1 MPAVALKVAVVD
13 PAETTTDEATTTE
26 ELLLL
31 RPTVVPPVGAAAVR
45 DTVQELAAPEGIVPG
60 VQVRPARLG
69 GAAWMVS
76 VADRVAPVDAAEM
89 IAVCVVVT
97 EVVVTMNAL
106 LVRPAETVISA
117 GAGAAELLLDIVTTV
132 PPAGAAETRFTV
144 QDVFAPPIRVLGVQ
158 TIEETAGSTIVV
170 RVSEKVFE
178 TLASVAVM
186 VTVVLLDTDEVVT
199 VKLAVEE
206 PELTVTEE
214 GTEATELEL
223 LASDTLV
230 LLEALPLNVTVHVE
244 VAGGVTLAGL
254 HERFDSVG
262 AAGVRVSEKVFET
275 LASVAVMVTVV
286 LLDTDEVVTVKL
298 AVEEPELTVTEE
310 GTEATEL
317 ALLASDT
324 LVLLEALPLNVTV
337 QVEVAGG
344 VTLAGLHKRFDSVGA
359 GGWLIVTVAPLAV
372 IASALPL
379 PSTAEGLVIPTGE
392 EVAVV
397 PEAICK
403 VTVASTPLPIAV
415 VLIPATMHRMSP
427 ADTRLHVADLPAAL
441 AAAPVA

>member
-230 LLEALPLNVTVHVE
+230 LLEALPLNVTV
-244 VAGGVTLAGL
+244 
-254 HERFDSVG
+254 
-262 AAGVRVSEKVFET
+262 
-275 LASVAVMVTVV
+275 
-286 LLDTDEVVTVKL
+286 
-298 AVEEPELTVTEE
+298 
-310 GTEATEL
+310 
-317 ALLASDT
+317 
-324 LVLLEALPLNVTV
+324 